1 MFGLLGSVGG
11 GGGVM
16 SRLPIDDLVA
26 AQQATE
32 KRLEEIARLLRKKE
46 PSAVRE
52 LINGVVGFLAIF
64 AFIAGAFMAAKMSLL
79 GVCICMAA
87 IATRIEI
94 MLSK

>member
-1 MFGLLGSVGG
+1 
-11 GGGVM
+11 M
-16 SRLPIDDLVA
+16 SRLTIDDLVA

-32 KRLEEIARLLRKKE
+32 KRLEEIAMLLRKEE
-46 PSAVRE
+46 PSTVRD

-64 AFIAGAFMAAKMSLL
+64 AFVVGAFMAAQMSLL

-87 IATRIEI
+87 IATRLEI